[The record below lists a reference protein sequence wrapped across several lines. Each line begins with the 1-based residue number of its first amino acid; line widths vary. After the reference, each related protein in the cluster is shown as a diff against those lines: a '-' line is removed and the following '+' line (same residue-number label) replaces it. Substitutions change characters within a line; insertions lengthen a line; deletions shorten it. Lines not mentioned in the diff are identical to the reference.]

1 MTPRHPH
8 IRRRPTLT
16 AAALLALAGAASA
29 QPSTLP
35 FPAVFELADLLPVN
49 GGDGSL
55 GFVINGIEQY
65 DISGRSLSSAGDV
78 NGDGFDDLIIG
89 AQAADANGQLMAG
102 QSYVVFGGPGVG
114 ASGSLELASL
124 NGLNGFVINGFDTD
138 DRSGYSVASAGDV
151 NGDGVD
157 DVVIG
162 ADLAEP
168 NGQFRAGE
176 CYVVF
181 GGPTVGAG
189 GSVELASLDG
199 TDGFVLS
206 GLDANDVVGLAI
218 SSAGDVNGDGVGDL
232 IIGAAG
238 GDPNGQSA
246 AGESYLVFGG
256 PSVGAGGSLDL
267 ASLNGINGF
276 VINGID
282 VDDQSGRSVASAGD
296 VNGDGADDVIIGAT
310 VAGPNGQSRAGES
323 YVIFGAPG
331 VGAGGTL
338 DLSSLDGTDGFV
350 LNGIDA
356 YDQSGFPVASAG
368 DVNGDGVDDVIIG
381 ARSAD
386 PNGLGNAGESYI
398 VFGGPSVGA
407 GGSLDLASLDGTNG
421 LVLNGIDEQDLS
433 GGSVASAGDVNG
445 DGIDDVIIGA
455 RSADPNGQAY
465 AGETYVVFGRPGIG
479 AGGSLELSSLDGT
492 NGFVLNGIDGYDISG
507 HAVSSAGDVN
517 GDGVDDVIIGAWQ
530 ADPNGQNSAGESY
543 IVFGRLTNA
552 RIWTNPNGGNLAL
565 PANWQDG
572 LAPGP
577 GDTAAIDNVLA
588 GTTAGVFSI
597 ILPAPQSIRSLLARS
612 DDVTLNLNGHTL
624 ALGDGA
630 FPTGGGLTVGGRATE
645 EARLRLI
652 NSQLLQTF
660 ATADDV
666 VVGPNLTS
674 ASINPLARLTIEG
687 GAAGLDIARR
697 LIVGDQASDAQCW
710 VLAGAEVAVG
720 GELLLALEAPSG
732 AQLRID
738 QAGSELTLDAPA
750 ERILVGR
757 RGDASVEIT
766 SGGGLETT
774 TILESTTLA
783 EGPLASA
790 TVTIDGPG
798 SRWIS
803 AQQDFVI
810 GGAGNATLT
819 ISDDAQLRTD
829 TTNQLVIARDPGSSS
844 EIVIDG
850 AASSWTELT
859 QSIAVGGEGSATVRL
874 INGASLASFVGINV
888 RSLGTIVGDG
898 TINAP
903 TVTTSGAIAPGDD
916 TAPGALQINGSL
928 RQVGVPPGGGSADA
942 GAIDLD
948 LFGSN
953 PGEFDS
959 VNVTGDLELAGRL
972 RITFAPGF
980 TPSPSALD
988 NLQLITAGS
997 NFEASAFDVALMPNI
1012 GTGDFLSVAYGST
1025 ARGADARA
1033 AVTVSLTV
1041 NPLTGDI
1048 DLDPNAAADSNAAG
1062 VPTGATLADL
1072 DLDGDPDLLIALPDA
1087 NNPTT
1092 APGSVVVLYNDD
1104 DGNPAN
1110 GWEGFGQTLQISA
1123 GVGVN
1128 PSAVAVGL
1136 LDGDAQPDI
1145 AVANRGDDTVSLL
1158 LVTDPSPGS
1167 FATVGGIA
1175 PVPVGDEPADV
1186 IIADLDQDGLNDIA
1200 TANAGDHTI
1209 TFAPNEGPA
1218 IGPSWERVDPVPIGL
1233 PEDGECPLSIRPGD
1247 TDAMLT
1253 SRFVATANAGNGSI
1267 GLVQINPDRTFVVL
1281 PNLPTDA
1288 NPRELIVADLDGD
1301 GLDDIATV
1309 NAEDLEDGTGS
1320 TSLSVALNE
1329 SVGGV
1334 LAVGPTSDLPI
1345 DATTQ
1350 LTRSITSGDYDDDE
1364 DTDLAVL
1371 ADGVVK
1377 VLRNDLFVVEET
1389 AERRLAFTPI
1399 ADQPAGTAPLLV
1411 RSGDLNADGQDDVVT
1426 VAESTGGGGARSGGR
1441 ATDESINTLLASVP
1455 APACV
1460 ADITG
1465 DGVTDVFDFSDLAAA
1480 FGATPADPNWDPGA
1494 DLNDDDVVDVF
1505 DFSDLAADFGCVG
1518 D

>member
-479 AGGSLELSSLDGT
+479 ASGSLNLSSSRRNQRLCAQRDRRDT
-492 NGFVLNGIDGYDISG
+492 T
-507 HAVSSAGDVN
+507 AVASCRLIGWGRERRRRGRRDHRSMAGRSERTGQRRRELHRSSAASRAPASGPTPT
-517 GDGVDDVIIGAWQ
+517 A
-530 ADPNGQNSAGESY
+530 ATSRSPPT
-543 IVFGRLTNA
+543 GRTVS
-552 RIWTNPNGGNLAL
+552 RQV
-565 PANWQDG
+565 PATPPPSTTFS
-572 LAPGP
+572 PGP
-577 GDTAAIDNVLA
+577 
-588 GTTAGVFSI
+588 
-597 ILPAPQSIRSLLARS
+597 PP
-612 DDVTLNLNGHTL
+612 
-624 ALGDGA
+624 
-630 FPTGGGLTVGGRATE
+630 
-645 EARLRLI
+645 
-652 NSQLLQTF
+652 
-660 ATADDV
+660 
-666 VVGPNLTS
+666 
-674 ASINPLARLTIEG
+674 
-687 GAAGLDIARR
+687 
-697 LIVGDQASDAQCW
+697 
-710 VLAGAEVAVG
+710 
-720 GELLLALEAPSG
+720 
-732 AQLRID
+732 
-738 QAGSELTLDAPA
+738 
-750 ERILVGR
+750 
-757 RGDASVEIT
+757 
-766 SGGGLETT
+766 
-774 TILESTTLA
+774 
-783 EGPLASA
+783 
-790 TVTIDGPG
+790 
-798 SRWIS
+798 
-803 AQQDFVI
+803 
-810 GGAGNATLT
+810 
-819 ISDDAQLRTD
+819 
-829 TTNQLVIARDPGSSS
+829 
-844 EIVIDG
+844 
-850 AASSWTELT
+850 ASSP
-859 QSIAVGGEGSATVRL
+859 S
-874 INGASLASFVGINV
+874 SF
-888 RSLGTIVGDG
+888 RHPSRCEHSSR
-898 TINAP
+898 AP
-903 TVTTSGAIAPGDD
+903 TTS
-916 TAPGALQINGSL
+916 
-928 RQVGVPPGGGSADA
+928 
-942 GAIDLD
+942 
-948 LFGSN
+948 
-953 PGEFDS
+953 
-959 VNVTGDLELAGRL
+959 
-972 RITFAPGF
+972 
-980 TPSPSALD
+980 
-988 NLQLITAGS
+988 
-997 NFEASAFDVALMPNI
+997 
-1012 GTGDFLSVAYGST
+1012 
-1025 ARGADARA
+1025 
-1033 AVTVSLTV
+1033 
-1041 NPLTGDI
+1041 
-1048 DLDPNAAADSNAAG
+1048 
-1062 VPTGATLADL
+1062 
-1072 DLDGDPDLLIALPDA
+1072 
-1087 NNPTT
+1087 
-1092 APGSVVVLYNDD
+1092 
-1104 DGNPAN
+1104 
-1110 GWEGFGQTLQISA
+1110 
-1123 GVGVN
+1123 
-1128 PSAVAVGL
+1128 
-1136 LDGDAQPDI
+1136 
-1145 AVANRGDDTVSLL
+1145 
-1158 LVTDPSPGS
+1158 
-1167 FATVGGIA
+1167 
-1175 PVPVGDEPADV
+1175 
-1186 IIADLDQDGLNDIA
+1186 
-1200 TANAGDHTI
+1200 H
-1209 TFAPNEGPA
+1209 
-1218 IGPSWERVDPVPIGL
+1218 
-1233 PEDGECPLSIRPGD
+1233 
-1247 TDAMLT
+1247 
-1253 SRFVATANAGNGSI
+1253 
-1267 GLVQINPDRTFVVL
+1267 
-1281 PNLPTDA
+1281 
-1288 NPRELIVADLDGD
+1288 
-1301 GLDDIATV
+1301 
-1309 NAEDLEDGTGS
+1309 
-1320 TSLSVALNE
+1320 
-1329 SVGGV
+1329 
-1334 LAVGPTSDLPI
+1334 
-1345 DATTQ
+1345 
-1350 LTRSITSGDYDDDE
+1350 
-1364 DTDLAVL
+1364 
-1371 ADGVVK
+1371 
-1377 VLRNDLFVVEET
+1377 
-1389 AERRLAFTPI
+1389 
-1399 ADQPAGTAPLLV
+1399 
-1411 RSGDLNADGQDDVVT
+1411 
-1426 VAESTGGGGARSGGR
+1426 
-1441 ATDESINTLLASVP
+1441 
-1455 APACV
+1455 
-1460 ADITG
+1460 
-1465 DGVTDVFDFSDLAAA
+1465 
-1480 FGATPADPNWDPGA
+1480 
-1494 DLNDDDVVDVF
+1494 
-1505 DFSDLAADFGCVG
+1505 
-1518 D
+1518 

>member
-1 MTPRHPH
+1 MTPRPPN
-8 IRRRPTLT
+8 IRHRPISA

-55 GFVINGIEQY
+55 GYVINGIEQN

-89 AQAADANGQLMAG
+89 AQGGDPNGQIGAG
-102 QSYVVFGGPGVG
+102 ESYVVFGGPGIGAGGSLELASLDGTNGFVINGLEDGRSGCSVSSAGDVNGDGVDDLIIGAYRADPNGQRDAGESYVVFGGLGVGAGGSLDLSSLNGTDGFTIKGIDRGDQSGVSVSLAGDVNGDSVGDLIIGAHYGDPGGRVNAGESYVVFGGPGVG
-114 ASGSLELASL
+114 AGGSLDLSSLSGSD
-124 NGLNGFVINGFDTD
+124 GFVINGVGAVEYSGQSVSSAGDINGDGVADVIVGARLADANGQSIAGASYVIFGGAGVGADGSLELSSLNGASGFVLNGID
-138 DRSGYSVASAGDV
+138 AGDRSGRSVSSAGDV

-157 DVVIG
+157 DLIIG
-162 ADLAEP
+162 AYKASPDGVLY
-168 NGQFRAGE
+168 AGE
-176 CYVVF
+176 SYVVF
-181 GGPTVGAG
+181 GGV
-189 GSVELASLDG
+189 
-199 TDGFVLS
+199 
-206 GLDANDVVGLAI
+206 
-218 SSAGDVNGDGVGDL
+218 GVG
-232 IIGAAG
+232 
-238 GDPNGQSA
+238 S
-246 AGESYLVFGG
+246 S
-256 PSVGAGGSLDL
+256 
-267 ASLNGINGF
+267 
-276 VINGID
+276 
-282 VDDQSGRSVASAGD
+282 
-296 VNGDGADDVIIGAT
+296 
-310 VAGPNGQSRAGES
+310 
-323 YVIFGAPG
+323 
-331 VGAGGTL
+331 GTL
-338 DLSSLDGTDGFV
+338 
-350 LNGIDA
+350 N
-356 YDQSGFPVASAG
+356 
-368 DVNGDGVDDVIIG
+368 
-381 ARSAD
+381 
-386 PNGLGNAGESYI
+386 
-398 VFGGPSVGA
+398 
-407 GGSLDLASLDGTNG
+407 
-421 LVLNGIDEQDLS
+421 
-433 GGSVASAGDVNG
+433 
-445 DGIDDVIIGA
+445 
-455 RSADPNGQAY
+455 
-465 AGETYVVFGRPGIG
+465 
-479 AGGSLELSSLDGT
+479 LSSLDGT
-492 NGFVLNGIDGYDISG
+492 NGFVLNGIDAEDFSG
-507 HAVSSAGDVN
+507 ESVSSAGDVNGDGADDLIIGAPRADPNGLSFSGESYVVFGGPIVGASGSLNLASLDGTNGFVLNGTDALDGSGFSVSAAGDVN
-517 GDGVDDVIIGAWQ
+517 GDGVDDVIVGAWQ
-530 ADPNGQNSAGESY
+530 ADPNGQGNAGESY
-543 IVFGRLTNA
+543 VIFGRLAGA
-552 RIWTNPNGGNLAL
+552 RVWTNPNGGNLAL

-597 ILPAPQSIRSLLARS
+597 ILPSPQPMRTLLART
-612 DDVTLNLNGHTL
+612 DDVTLNLNGHAL

-687 GAAGLDIARR
+687 GAAGLDIARQ

-757 RGDASVEIT
+757 RGDAAVEIT

-829 TTNQLVIARDPGSSS
+829 TTNQLVVARDPGSSS

-1167 FATVGGIA
+1167 FATVGGVA

-1186 IIADLDQDGLNDIA
+1186 IIADLDQDGLSDIA
-1200 TANAGDHTI
+1200 TANAGDHSI

-1253 SRFVATANAGNGSI
+1253 SRFVATANAGNNSI
-1267 GLVQINPDRTFVVL
+1267 GLVQINTDRTFVVL
-1281 PNLPTDA
+1281 ANIPTDTE
-1288 NPRELIVADLDGD
+1288 PRELVVADLDND
-1301 GLDDIATV
+1301 GRDDIATV
-1309 NAEDLEDGTGS
+1309 NRAGS
-1320 TSLSVALNE
+1320 SVSVALNE
-1329 SVGGV
+1329 SAGA
-1334 LAVGPTSDLPI
+1334 LAIGPSSDLPI
-1345 DATTQ
+1345 DAASA
-1350 LTRSITSGDYDDDE
+1350 LPSSITAGDYDSDG

-1377 VLRNDLFVVEET
+1377 VLRNDLT
-1389 AERRLAFTPI
+1389 PQQLAFTPI

-1441 ATDESINTLLASVP
+1441 ATDESINTLLASAP
-1455 APACV
+1455 APVCPGDV
-1460 ADITG
+1460 NG

-1494 DLNDDDVVDVF
+1494 DLNDDDEVDVF
-1505 DFSDLAADFGCVG
+1505 DFSELAADFGCVP
-1518 D
+1518 